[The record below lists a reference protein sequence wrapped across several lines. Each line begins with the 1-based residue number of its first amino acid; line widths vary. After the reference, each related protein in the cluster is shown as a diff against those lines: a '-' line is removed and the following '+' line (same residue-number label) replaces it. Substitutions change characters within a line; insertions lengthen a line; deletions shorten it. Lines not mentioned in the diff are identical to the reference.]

1 MIPVSIS
8 EKMMFSTARLECED
22 GSAGTGFFFNYN
34 IEGKIVPIL
43 ITNKHV
49 VKDNPKERM
58 LFHLHLCDVDNPTVP
73 LDESIAV
80 SYNTNWVFHS
90 KHDLCFTY
98 VNPLFEEVNKLT
110 GKKVFSVPI
119 TEDLIY
125 DNMKLE
131 TLSAL
136 EQVVMVGY
144 PNGLWDQMHNYP
156 LFRRGYTS
164 VHPAIDFNRDGV
176 GVVDMAC
183 INGSSGSPIFILDEK
198 GYIDKNTQ
206 CFNLS
211 ERIIFL
217 GVLFA
222 GPQKIE
228 IGDVV
233 DVDIDEK
240 LQQKTVSIGKSLIN
254 LGYYIKSY
262 ELNEFCNIIKNA
274 LYSQN

>member
-1 MIPVSIS
+1 MVIQSFQT
-8 EKMMFSTARLECED
+8 KWF
-22 GSAGTGFFFNYN
+22 
-34 IEGKIVPIL
+34 
-43 ITNKHV
+43 
-49 VKDNPKERM
+49 
-58 LFHLHLCDVDNPTVP
+58 
-73 LDESIAV
+73 
-80 SYNTNWVFHS
+80 FHS
-90 KHDLCFTY
+90 KHDLCFTF
-98 VNPLFEEVNKLT
+98 VNQLFEEVHKRT
-110 GKKVFSVPI
+110 GKCVFSTPI
-119 TEDLIY
+119 TPDIVY
-125 DNMKLE
+125 DSKKLE
-131 TLSAL
+131 ELSAL

-198 GYIDKNTQ
+198 GYIEKNTQ
-206 CFNLS
+206 SFNLS
-211 ERIIFL
+211 ERLIFL
-217 GVLFA
+217 GILFE

-233 DVDIDEK
+233 DINIDEK
-240 LQQKTVSIGKSLIN
+240 LQQKTVSIGRSLIN

-262 ELNEFCNIIKNA
+262 ELDEFRGFIKNA